1 MYVAQYGPAAVLKVF
16 GVYWF
21 QLFHNASKK
30 RYNRNLF
37 CFIWSLETQLVK
49 KNKTKWFYIKVLKSD
64 ELFRHS

>member
-49 KNKTKWFYIKVLKSD
+49 KNKTKQNDFTLK
-64 ELFRHS
+64 F